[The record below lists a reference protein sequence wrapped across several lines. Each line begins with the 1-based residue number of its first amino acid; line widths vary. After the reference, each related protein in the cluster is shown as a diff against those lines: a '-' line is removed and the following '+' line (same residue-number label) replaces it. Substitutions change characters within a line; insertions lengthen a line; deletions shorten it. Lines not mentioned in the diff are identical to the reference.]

1 MTDFITALDDAL
13 KRAGS
18 DITLRRVTGQ
28 APTTANSDVTVRAA
42 VRSFQPQELVGGISQ
57 TDSHVIISPTQ
68 IVAAGWPG
76 DGETPSSSIPDPTL
90 PRINDKLVIAGRVRN
105 VKVVQP
111 IYINGELVR
120 IEMDVTG

>member
-1 MTDFITALDDAL
+1 MTDFVGALDDAL
-13 KRAGS
+13 LRAGT
-18 DITLRRVTGQ
+18 DITLRRVLGV
-28 APTTANSDVTVRAA
+28 APTTTSYDVTVRAA
-42 VRSFQPQELVGGISQ
+42 VRSFQPEELVGGISQ

-68 IVAAGWPG
+68 IAAAGWPG
-76 DGETPSSSIPDPTL
+76 DGESPSVTVPDPTL

-120 IEMDVTG
+120 IEMNVSG